1 MSTASFSDL
10 GALFAPSFFYN
21 MQGVLK
27 FPTEKKSAQALFKWS
42 KSERVVAAAATIT
55 TISYQK
61 RFWETLYYGSL

>member
-27 FPTEKKSAQALFKWS
+27 FLIEKKNSVGPFQIF
-42 KSERVVAAAATIT
+42 KSERVVARG
-55 TISYQK
+55 SSSD
-61 RFWETLYYGSL
+61 FHHHLLSETFLRKPVLR